1 MGIKGRVVWMPNN
14 MSEVKRTKGGKKKEV
29 TEEGAPSVAAPRKL
43 RSKKMIVKEPEP
55 VEPIQLVP
63 NVILHLKCSLKDL
76 DDHQANIHKMLTH
89 PLSYDP
95 TVPPEIMTLDTLSKT
110 PFGLYTNDM
119 ESTVDPQATDNSAY
133 AELCRKCGTHLLG
146 QKSEVKELVKGDLP
160 TEELHAK
167 IKDLKIKFYK
177 NEVDASRRSACFWC
191 TYDFSGDPCY
201 IPRQELPDTLLVY
214 GHFCSPPCAVSYL
227 FKENIDDHTKF
238 ERLHFLN
245 KWYGSPHSRG
255 IRPAP
260 HPYYVLDRY
269 LGTLSIQEYRALTNW
284 QGPGLVVIDKPMTR
298 VLPEIHTDNDAAGS
312 TYKIKRASAKD

>member
-1 MGIKGRVVWMPNN
+1 
-14 MSEVKRTKGGKKKEV
+14 MSDTKRTKGGKKKADVVATV
-29 TEEGAPSVAAPRKL
+29 TEGTPIARKL
-43 RSKKMIVKEPEP
+43 RSKKIIVKEPEQ
-55 VEPIQLVP
+55 VESIQLVP

-110 PFGLYTNDM
+110 PFGLYTND
-119 ESTVDPQATDNSAY
+119 EPLVEPVLVDNSVAAY
-133 AELCRKCGTHLLG
+133 TELCKKCGSSVNQKKGG
-146 QKSEVKELVKGDLP
+146 QTTVAKGEQVVTP
-160 TEELHAK
+160 TEELNAK
-167 IKDLKIKFYK
+167 LKDLKIKFYK
-177 NEVDASRRSACFWC
+177 NEVDLSRRSACFWC
-191 TYDFSGDPCY
+191 TYDFDNTPCY
-201 IPRQELPDTLLVY
+201 IPRQELPDSLLVY

-245 KWYGSPHSRG
+245 KWYGFPHSRG

-269 LGTLSIQEYRALTNW
+269 LGTLSIQEYRALTHW
-284 QGPGLVVIDKPMTR
+284 HGPGLVVIDKPMTR
-298 VLPEIHTDNDAAGS
+298 ILPEIHTDNDSAGS
-312 TYKIKRASAKD
+312 TYKIKRASTKD